1 MQRPLWEKRWKDCQ
15 GGLEEGKGYWKCHL
29 WIKNAVSWKLSL
41 GSGKVDGYI
50 ITRIEEDA
58 IMLSKSPCGKMKV
71 SMWLGGLERRG
82 RLGRDR
88 QRGLNVDHLCVHR
101 MWQEWELKGSPKACK
116 GSGEAGYLDLTITWE
131 KQKMLWSRVW
141 KVSYVNDVPLYVDI
155 YVCRSKG
162 TCVYTCVESRGLHQ
176 GLFSL
181 LSNLVFETGLLIG
194 PRDERFLVG

>member
-1 MQRPLWEKRWKDCQ
+1 
-15 GGLEEGKGYWKCHL
+15 
-29 WIKNAVSWKLSL
+29 
-41 GSGKVDGYI
+41 
-50 ITRIEEDA
+50 
-58 IMLSKSPCGKMKV
+58 
-71 SMWLGGLERRG
+71 MWLGGLERRG

-116 GSGEAGYLDLTITWE
+116 VSGEADYLDLTITWK

-162 TCVYTCVESRGLHQ
+162 TCVYTCAESRGLHQ
-176 GLFSL
+176 GSFFID
-181 LSNLVFETGLLIG
+181 SNLVFETGLLIG
-194 PRDERFLVG
+194 PRDELISGWIDWLTNRIYLVFACPSLGSQAHDPLSVFDVGPGNLNSCPHSWTTAAY